1 MALVD
6 NMQFPFI
13 FCFSPLWTRVGQKE
27 ELQNLKGTISLEITE
42 SSDQTPPES
51 KPAQNLLSLS
61 QEQSVLLSGN
71 SNP

>member
-6 NMQFPFI
+6 NMQVPFI
-13 FCFSPLWTRVGQKE
+13 FCFSPLWTRVRQKE

-61 QEQSVLLSGN
+61 QEQCVLLSGN